1 MNRTARRL
9 AACVLLGLTAGCAGV
24 GTRGDADGGRREIVV
39 DAEGWAPISG
49 SDTLDARRRALIEAQ
64 KKAVEKAVGVTLRA
78 RTRVD
83 DAVNVKQSIVANMG
97 GTIGR
102 YEVTSESQE
111 GGFFKVGIHA
121 VVVYQPLAPE
131 RPEKTASKL
140 AIRISSPGV
149 EAAVRGALA
158 ASDFEFS
165 EAGAPADVVVTG
177 VVETKGVADPRL
189 GGFYSYT
196 AKVTLTAAD
205 SRSGRV
211 TQTEY
216 EAAAVDTD
224 ESAARQRSLES
235 AGNTAGVQLA
245 TALQGGPARVASEEN
260 RDQPELARVRA
271 VMAGMDPMSTVDGL

>member
-1 MNRTARRL
+1 MSGAVRRL

-39 DAEGWAPISG
+39 DAEGWAPIQG
-49 SDTLDARRRALIEAQ
+49 SDVLGARHRALVEAQ

-102 YEVTSESQE
+102 YEVTSEAEQ
-111 GGFFKVGIHA
+111 GGFVKVGIHA
-121 VVVYQPLAPE
+121 VVIYQPLAPE
-131 RPEKTASKL
+131 GPEKTAPKL
-140 AIRISSPGV
+140 ALRIASPSV

-165 EAGAPADVVVTG
+165 EGDAGSDIVVTG
-177 VVETKGVADPRL
+177 VVETRGVADPRL

-205 SRSGRV
+205 HRSGKV
-211 TQTEY
+211 TQAEY

-224 ESAARQRSLES
+224 ERAANDRALES
-235 AGNTAGVQLA
+235 AGNTAGIQLA
-245 TALQGGPARVASEEN
+245 DALTGGSARVAGYPN
-260 RDQPELARVRA
+260 REPPELTRVRA
-271 VMAGMDPMSTVDGL
+271 VMAGMDSLSSVDGL

>member
-1 MNRTARRL
+1 MNGAARRL

-39 DAEGWAPISG
+39 DAEGWAPIQG

-83 DAVNVKQSIVANMG
+83 DAINVKQSIVANMG

-102 YEVTSESQE
+102 YEVTSESQD

-131 RPEKTASKL
+131 EPEKTASKL
-140 AIRISSPGV
+140 SIRIASPSV
-149 EAAVRGALA
+149 EAAVRSALA
-158 ASDFEFS
+158 ASDFDFS
-165 EAGAPADVVVTG
+165 EGDAAADIVVTG

-205 SRSGRV
+205 HRSGKV
-211 TQTEY
+211 TEAEY
-216 EAAAVDTD
+216 EASAVDTD
-224 ESAARQRSLES
+224 ESAARDRSLEG
-235 AGNTAGVQLA
+235 AGNTAGIELA
-245 TALQGGPARVASEEN
+245 TALQGGTSQPYAN
-260 RDQPELARVRA
+260 REPPELSRVRA

>member
-1 MNRTARRL
+1 MSGAARRL

-39 DAEGWAPISG
+39 DAEGWAPIQNN
-49 SDTLDARRRALIEAQ
+49 DALDARRRALIEAQ

-83 DAVNVKQSIVANMG
+83 DAINVKQSIVANMG

-102 YEVTSESQE
+102 YEVTSEAE
-111 GGFFKVGIHA
+111 KGGFVKVGIHA
-121 VVVYQPLAPE
+121 VVIYQPLAPDE
-131 RPEKTASKL
+131 PEKVSPKL
-140 AIRISSPGV
+140 AIRIASPSV
-149 EAAVRGALA
+149 EAAVRSALA

-165 EAGAPADVVVTG
+165 DGDAGADVVVTG

-196 AKVTLTAAD
+196 AKVSLTAAD
-205 SRSGRV
+205 HRTGKV
-211 TQTEY
+211 TQAEY

-224 ESAARQRSLES
+224 ENAAHDRSLES
-235 AGNTAGVQLA
+235 AGNTAGIELA
-245 TALQGGPARVASEEN
+245 TALQGGTARVDPYGN
-260 RDQPELARVRA
+260 REPPELSRVRA